1 MFREP
6 SFRRGL
12 RDGAVIFIAVG
23 AFGVA
28 FGTLAIEAGI
38 AWWVTILASALV
50 VSGAA
55 QFAWLG
61 LVGAGPIPVLITT
74 TGLALRHVPMSARMA
89 SLVGREPLRT
99 RLALAWVLT
108 DETFGLTLSAAR
120 RGEQDLVAYKAA
132 VDIQLYLGWLAGT
145 AIGVAIGSRFDPT
158 AWGAEAFFGIL
169 FVGLAAPLVRNR
181 WDIAVAAMA
190 VGATFGA
197 AALLPDAWQIAAAAA
212 VAAGIGV
219 VMPDE

>member
-1 MFREP
+1 M
-6 SFRRGL
+6 
-12 RDGAVIFIAVG
+12 G

-28 FGTLAIEAGI
+28 FGMLAIEAGI
-38 AWWVTILASALV
+38 SWWVAILASLLV

-61 LVGAGPIPVLITT
+61 LVGAGAVPILITT

-89 SLVGREPLRT
+89 SLVGQEPLRT

-120 RGEQDLVAYKAA
+120 RGEANLVAYKAA
-132 VDIQLYLGWLAGT
+132 VDIQLYSGWLVGT
-145 AIGVAIGSRFDPT
+145 AIGAAFGSRFDPT

-169 FVGLAAPLVRNR
+169 FIGLAAPLVRSR
-181 WDIAVAAMA
+181 WDVAVAAVA
-190 VGATFGA
+190 IGATFGA
-197 AALLPDAWQIAAAAA
+197 AAVLPEAWQIAVAAA
-212 VAAGIGV
+212 VAAAVGM
-219 VMPDE
+219 VMPVE

>member
-12 RDGAVIFIAVG
+12 RDGFTIFLAVG

-28 FGTLAIEAGI
+28 FGMLAIEAGI
-38 AWWVTILASALV
+38 AWWVAVLASALV

-61 LVGAGPIPVLITT
+61 LVGAGVVPVLVTT

-89 SLVGREPLRT
+89 ALVGRAPLRT

-120 RGEQDLVAYKAA
+120 RGEEDLVAYKAA
-132 VDIQLYLGWLAGT
+132 VDLQLYSGWLAGT

-169 FVGLAAPLVRNR
+169 FVGLAAGLVRNR
-181 WDIAVAAMA
+181 WDVAVAGLA

-197 AALLPDAWQIAAAAA
+197 AALLPEAWQIAAAAA
-212 VAAGIGV
+212 VAAGAGMV
-219 VMPDE
+219 LPGE

>member
-1 MFREP
+1 MLWVP

-12 RDGAVIFIAVG
+12 RDGAVIFVAVG
-23 AFGVA
+23 AFGAA
-28 FGTLAIEAGI
+28 FGMLAIEAGI
-38 AWWVTILASALV
+38 AWWVAVLASVSV

-61 LVGAGPIPVLITT
+61 LVGAGAIPVLIST
-74 TGLALRHVPMSARMA
+74 TGLALRHVPMSARMV
-89 SLVGREPLRT
+89 SLVGRESLRT

-120 RGEQDLVAYKAA
+120 RGEENLVAYKTA
-132 VDIQLYLGWLAGT
+132 VDIQLFSGWLVGT
-145 AIGVAIGSRFDPT
+145 AIGLAIGVRFNPT

-181 WDIAVAAMA
+181 WDVAVAGAA
-190 VGATFGA
+190 VAATFGA
-197 AALLPDAWQIAAAAA
+197 AALLPDTWQITAAAA
-212 VAAGIGV
+212 VAAGIGT
-219 VMPDE
+219 VMPGE